1 MLAVITNLDVT
12 PGRKLFLP
20 IQIRLGAPILH
31 FYSILT
37 FLVTLLILLITYS
50 MSVFSA
56 RLYILQE
63 ELWGLLLLLLLIS
76 LMSSTKPVKEYLLNE

>member
-1 MLAVITNLDVT
+1 MTTYHKYSVMLAVIINLDVT

-63 ELWGLLLLLLLIS
+63 DSG
-76 LMSSTKPVKEYLLNE
+76 VYYCYYY